1 MSSGVTVLGSV
12 LFRSLTNSKLPVGF
26 RASEDRLSE
35 VRAEGDE
42 GEEVG
47 DVGDGGERPLEMGR
61 GRLEELKFCSRSN
74 RCCLKVDERR
84 RASAER
90 LDAERLA
97 RRALAWLE
105 EAVRE
110 DSAPS
115 CGYFRN
121 PEGRWPEKLAALA
134 LARSDSV
141 ALALLMFRLR
151 A

>member
-1 MSSGVTVLGSV
+1 MGSV
-12 LFRSLTNSKLPVGF
+12 LFRSLTNSKLPVTEGF

-35 VRAEGDE
+35 VRAEGE
-42 GEEVG
+42 VEEEEVG
-47 DVGDGGERPLEMGR
+47 EFGEGGERPLEMGK
-61 GRLEELKFCSRSN
+61 GRLDELTFCSLSN
-74 RCCLKVDERR
+74 RCCLKVDESR
-84 RASAER
+84 RASAEK

-97 RRALAWLE
+97 RSALAWLE
-105 EAVRE
+105 EAVKE

-115 CGYFRN
+115 WGYFRN
-121 PEGRWPEKLAALA
+121 LEGRWPEKLAALV